1 LPTFRC
7 KITTHAGKIVEETLT
22 ADSKDLLRKQLE
34 GDGKFVL
41 DIQRAD
47 GLGAFFK
54 KAKLRRKRFKSKD
67 FFSFNQEFLVLIK
80 AGLPIVAALD
90 SIVEQG
96 DEGELNELLKEV
108 REDISTGE
116 SLSEA
121 FGKYA
126 NRFSNLY
133 ISSLQTGEKSGSL
146 PTAISRYIEYMKK
159 TDEIKKKVISASVYP
174 IILIVASIFVL
185 IFLMIYVVPGITST
199 FLETNTELPFITSV
213 LLSISNMIRSNFLYF
228 LLAGILAVV
237 GIVLFRRTEAG
248 RLYID
253 KLKLNIPFFGDLY
266 INYSTAKLSRALAAM
281 LDGGMPLVDSIRI
294 SSGALDNQV
303 LKGHL
308 EDVTSNL
315 EEGGSFAE
323 SLSMTETFPNMAIR
337 MVDAG
342 ESGGALEQVL
352 NDVAD
357 FYDNDVDEK
366 LSIMTSAIE
375 PALMVFMGLMIGLI
389 VLALYLP
396 IFQLAGTIG

>member
-1 LPTFRC
+1 MPTFRC
-7 KITTHAGKIVEETLT
+7 KTTTHAGKIVEETIT
-22 ADSKDLLRKQLE
+22 ADSKDSLRNQLE
-34 GDGKFVL
+34 SDGKFVL
-41 DIQRAD
+41 DIKKAD
-47 GLGAFFK
+47 GFGAFLK
-54 KAKLRRKRFKSKD
+54 NVKSRGKRFKTKD

-90 SIVEQG
+90 AIIEQE
-96 DEGELNELLKEV
+96 DEGELNTLLKDI

-121 FGKYA
+121 FGKYT
-126 NRFSNLY
+126 NLFSHLY
-133 ISSLQTGEKSGSL
+133 ISSLQTGEKSGDL
-146 PTAISRYIEYMKK
+146 PIAIWRYLEYMKK

-174 IILIVASIFVL
+174 VILIVASVFVL

-199 FLETNTELPFITSV
+199 FLETSTQLPVITSV
-213 LLSISNMIRSNFLYF
+213 LLSISNVIRSNFLYIF
-228 LLAGILAVV
+228 VLGILTA
-237 GIVLFRRTEAG
+237 ISIALFRRTEKG
-248 RLYID
+248 RIYID
-253 KLKLNIPFFGDLY
+253 KLKLVIPFFGNLY
-266 INYSTAKLSRALAAM
+266 INYSTSKLTRAMAAM
-281 LDGGMPLVDSIRI
+281 LDGGMPLVDSIKI
-294 SSGALDNQV
+294 SSGALANQI
-303 LKGHL
+303 LKGRL
-308 EDVTSNL
+308 ESVTSNL

-323 SLSMTETFPNMAIR
+323 SLSLVEMFPNMAVR
-337 MVDAG
+337 MIDAG

-375 PALMVFMGLMIGLI
+375 PALMVFMGLLIGLI

>member
-1 LPTFRC
+1 MPTFRC

-22 ADSKDLLRKQLE
+22 ADSQDSLRKQLE
-34 GDGKFVL
+34 SDGKFIL
-41 DIQRAD
+41 DIKKAD
-47 GLGAFFK
+47 GVGAFFK
-54 KAKLRRKRFKSKD
+54 NVKSRRKRFKSKD

-90 SIVEQG
+90 AIIEQEG
-96 DEGELNELLKEV
+96 EGELNSLLKNV
-108 REDISTGE
+108 RQDISTGE

-121 FGKYA
+121 FGKHA

-133 ISSLQTGEKSGSL
+133 ISSLQTGEKSGAL

-174 IILIVASIFVL
+174 VILIVASFFVL
-185 IFLMIYVVPGITST
+185 IFLMIYVVPGITGT
-199 FLETNTELPFITSV
+199 FLETNTQLPLITSL
-213 LLSISNMIRSNFLYF
+213 LLSISNFIRSNFIYIF
-228 LLAGILAVV
+228 LLGVLAV
-237 GIVLFRRTEAG
+237 IAITLFRRTDAG

-253 KLKLNIPFFGDLY
+253 RLKLVIPFFGNLY
-266 INYSTAKLSRALAAM
+266 INYSTSKLARAMAAM
-281 LDGGMPLVDSIRI
+281 LDGGMPLVESIKI
-294 SSGALDNQV
+294 SSGALDNLI

-323 SLSMTETFPNMAIR
+323 SLSMVETFPKMAVR

-375 PALMVFMGLMIGLI
+375 PALMVFMGLLIGLI

>member
-1 LPTFRC
+1 MPTFRC

-22 ADSKDLLRKQLE
+22 ADSQDLVRKQLE
-34 GDGKFVL
+34 DDGKFVL
-41 DIQRAD
+41 DIKKAD
-47 GLGAFFK
+47 GFGAFLK
-54 KAKLRRKRFKSKD
+54 KVKSRQKRFKSKD
-67 FFSFNQEFLVLIK
+67 FFSFNQEFMVLLK
-80 AGLPIVAALD
+80 AGLPIVNALD
-90 SIVEQG
+90 AIIEQE
-96 DEGELNELLKEV
+96 DEGELNALLKEI
-108 REDISTGE
+108 RQDISTGE

-133 ISSLQTGEKSGSL
+133 ISSLQTGEKSGAL
-146 PTAISRYIEYMKK
+146 TTAIYRYIEYMKK

-174 IILIVASIFVL
+174 VILIVASVFVL

-199 FLETNTELPFITSV
+199 FLETSTELPALTSV
-213 LLSISNMIRSNFLYF
+213 LLSISNIVRSNFLYIF
-228 LLAGILAVV
+228 LLGILVV
-237 GIVLFRRTEAG
+237 TGIILFRRTEAG

-253 KLKLNIPFFGDLY
+253 KLKLVLPFFGNLY
-266 INYSTAKLSRALAAM
+266 INYSTSKLTRAMAAM
-281 LDGGMPLVDSIRI
+281 LEGGMPLVESIKI
-294 SSGALDNQV
+294 SSGALDNLI

-323 SLSMTETFPNMAIR
+323 SLAMVETFPNMAVR

-352 NDVAD
+352 NDIAD

-366 LSIMTSAIE
+366 LSIMTAAIE
-375 PALMVFMGLMIGLI
+375 PALMVFMGLLIGLI